1 MWKNMWSNIKSF
13 WYIGLILFGTVGA
26 MLGMGAGPTVTPRTI
41 SLLLEIS
48 CALLGVIAIFLHLG
62 QNYVNRRE
70 KEIEILKKALHESQ
84 EKTAA
89 IQGGFQTTINSLI
102 KELRAWE
109 KKFEESNLP
118 PPTEE
123 EVWGLA
129 QKLETP
135 APQKRVWEK
144 WEKVKALP
152 LLKNLL

>member
-1 MWKNMWSNIKSF
+1 MWKNVWSNIKSF
-13 WYIGLILFGTVGA
+13 WYLGLILFGAVGV

-41 SLLLEIS
+41 SLLLEIA

-62 QNYVNRRE
+62 QNYVNKRE
-70 KEIEILKKALHESQ
+70 KEIEVLKKALHESQ
-84 EKTAA
+84 EKTAG
-89 IQGGFQTTINSLI
+89 IQSGFQTTINSLI

-123 EVWGLA
+123 EVWRLA

-135 APQKRVWEK
+135 APQKKVWEK
-144 WEKVKALP
+144 MKALP
-152 LLKNLL
+152 LLNKLL